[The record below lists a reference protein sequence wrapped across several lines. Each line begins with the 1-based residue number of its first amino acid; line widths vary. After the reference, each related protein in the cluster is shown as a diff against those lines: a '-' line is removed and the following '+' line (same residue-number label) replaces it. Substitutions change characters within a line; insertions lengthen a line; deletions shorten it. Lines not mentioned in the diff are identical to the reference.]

1 MSFDTV
7 SNCCPDCGEPM
18 GAADEIERLRAGLH
32 LESKLRQQYHIER
45 DALQAKLK
53 QANAVV
59 ERVSKLPD
67 EWMWKAQSE
76 NGPATV
82 KMMSIL
88 AGQLEKALAEL
99 KTDDD

>member
-1 MSFDTV
+1 MSDLISRLRNVRGSFIIDIEA
-7 SNCCPDCGEPM
+7 PDVFGWADE
-18 GAADEIERLRAGLH
+18 AADEIERLRA
-32 LESKLRQQYHIER
+32 E
-45 DALQAKLK
+45 LK

-88 AGQLEKALAEL
+88 AGQLEKALDAVE
-99 KTDDD
+99 DDDG